1 MAVQL
6 PGGLY
11 SGFTEVLDS
20 SPTANR
26 FFILQQKREAE
37 KKAKDEALNQYFHD
51 VTKQLNPAGIRSVHL
66 GGVQGQQP
74 GIIDK
79 INEWGGW
86 SIKNKSEIAKGGTAR
101 MISDMMVQ
109 NILIDIQKAKD
120 ADKFLLEV
128 GKAKFEGK
136 YDPDDDDIN
145 VLDKASKSI
154 YDQQHYKE
162 DGVSPYSWGDLSTNV
177 PDYDINKAFEAGAKG
192 MKGGKTYDEG
202 KGRRDPQTGL
212 EWIPYTEKFSDAQIP
227 QIAKNVASEYNTN
240 KSAKKYWDTQ
250 FKKLSEDDY
259 KKLNATYKQY
269 FPQETIKL
277 PNGQV
282 LDMSNIDTAEEL
294 AIASSALRAK
304 EFVAE
309 QGEVP
314 KSDYERRLEDKRIN
328 IRINSSPGKQSEQID
343 LREYPDVDGGGK
355 DITSLMQD
363 INVVSPV
370 TGSSFS
376 ATNVTYF
383 PSTKKVKFT
392 DPISGKE
399 ETLSLTTFLQNI
411 RPQNP
416 LADVKWLKEGLN
428 NPIMGGTSKTNDAG
442 KGVGGAA
449 KKDKTE
455 YTQITETNKGKIGV
469 KNGKW
474 YYVDTGKPAQ

>member
-1 MAVQL
+1 M
-6 PGGLY
+6 
-11 SGFTEVLDS
+11 
-20 SPTANR
+20 
-26 FFILQQKREAE
+26 
-37 KKAKDEALNQYFHD
+37 
-51 VTKQLNPAGIRSVHL
+51 

-79 INEWGGW
+79 INEWKEW
-86 SIKNKSEIAKGGTAR
+86 SIKNKSEIAKGGTER
-101 MISDMMVQ
+101 MNSDMMVQ
-109 NILIDIQKAKD
+109 NILRDIQKAKD
-120 ADKFLLEV
+120 ADKFLLEL

-177 PDYDINKAFEAGAKG
+177 PDYDINKAFETGAKG

-314 KSDYERRLEDKRIN
+314 KSDYERKKQDSITKLYIQDGLIKGRQQGGGDIANYDVFKRYEPKYATKTVKTKKKKAGGWGSETVDKTVTIIPYSEVDVN
-328 IRINSSPGKQSEQID
+328 DKKLIGEVSPI
-343 LREYPDVDGGGK
+343 VDGADKYYIVREDGDWEGKGGQVISRANAARKNMDATSINEVKRGRLSNDITPTGQQPVRTPK
-355 DITSLMQD
+355 DIKTTKM
-363 INVVSPV
+363 
-370 TGSSFS
+370 
-376 ATNVTYF
+376 
-383 PSTKKVKFT
+383 TKKGEL
-392 DPISGKE
+392 D
-399 ETLSLTTFLQNI
+399 
-411 RPQNP
+411 
-416 LADVKWLKEGLN
+416 
-428 NPIMGGTSKTNDAG
+428 
-442 KGVGGAA
+442 
-449 KKDKTE
+449 
-455 YTQITETNKGKIGV
+455 
-469 KNGKW
+469 
-474 YYVDTGKPAQ
+474 